1 MKKLKKTWK
10 RIGLMTDNTIII
22 ITEDNKQIII
32 SPDITIDIYN
42 KIHEQI
48 KMMYE

>member
-1 MKKLKKTWK
+1 MKKRTKNWK
-10 RIGLMTDNTIII
+10 RIGLMEDKTIII
-22 ITEDNKQIII
+22 ITDDNKQIII
-32 SPDITIDIYN
+32 SPDITMDIFN